1 MRFNLCVGNND
12 SHAKNLSV
20 LQAPGG
26 QYRLAPFH
34 DLMGTAIYPGL
45 ARNFALSIGGEMKPG
60 AIGSEQLEA
69 VARELGFAG
78 RNVRAVRSALT
89 SGLLRALAL
98 VRAALSGQALAGTER
113 TLVERLGRWINT
125 NTQTLAKRCG
135 WQP

>member
-1 MRFNLCVGNND
+1 
-12 SHAKNLSV
+12 
-20 LQAPGG
+20 
-26 QYRLAPFH
+26 
-34 DLMGTAIYPGL
+34 
-45 ARNFALSIGGEMKPG
+45 MKPG

-113 TLVERLGRWINT
+113 TLVERVGRWINT